1 MKTIDLHGTIIDVG
15 LGDQKIARSPDVL
28 VTYGL
33 GSCVGICL
41 YDGVHKIAG
50 LAHIVLPHCKKSGA
64 VAQPY
69 RYADTAFPLL
79 LQKMIDAGAS
89 TQYLTA
95 KIAGGS
101 RMYAT
106 AENAME
112 HNVGQENVQIV
123 KELLIHFHIPI
134 IADDTRKDCART
146 LFFSAKDGSVQ
157 VKTDTMG
164 EWVL

>member
-1 MKTIDLHGTIIDVG
+1 MKTIDLHGTVIDVG

-41 YDGVHKIAG
+41 NDGVHKIAG

-79 LQKMIDAGAS
+79 LQKMINAGAS

-106 AENAME
+106 VKSDME
-112 HNVGQENVQIV
+112 HNVGRENVQIV
-123 KELLIHFHIPI
+123 KELLNHSCIPI